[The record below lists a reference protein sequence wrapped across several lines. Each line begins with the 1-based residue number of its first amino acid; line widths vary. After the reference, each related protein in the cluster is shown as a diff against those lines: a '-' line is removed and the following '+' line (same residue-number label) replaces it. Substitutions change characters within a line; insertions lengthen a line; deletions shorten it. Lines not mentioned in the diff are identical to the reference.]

1 MSKIN
6 HNLIRV
12 RLPAAF
18 AAAGVTLAG
27 ASGISISALNSS
39 STGLKDVVEAKLP
52 LLEAA
57 DDMGSSSG
65 ILKSET
71 RSFAGAAN
79 EVQRAQS
86 LNDLVSLLS
95 NIDDNIAQ
103 LNAAEDVGDLGMV
116 VSAVGDMQ
124 TAVDSLNIVVSDRI
138 AVDGRLSAAMEQA
151 RILRAAVVNAVETQL
166 DSAEEGDVETLL
178 RISLSANTMNSLFGE
193 VELATAVDSIA
204 AIEDK
209 LIDQVDE
216 ITVNIAILG
225 SGASGALKTSVT
237 NLVLLADGDNTI
249 AAMKSQSISSQI
261 QAEEIASRANSAA
274 ESLATATVQLAE
286 AIRADAGATAKS
298 ALGTNTTATTLLI
311 LMTLAALA
319 GAGLIGYFY
328 VERKISKRLTNLNNA
343 MTRLANGDF
352 DVDLTG
358 TDGKDEIGQM
368 AETLRVFEENG
379 RERVRLEEQTKLEA
393 KEREIRTKQIDG
405 FIEAF
410 DGKMRDTFEVMS
422 RATSELQNTA
432 SVMRGSAENA
442 THETGSAASAAD
454 QASHNVNTVA
464 SAAEEMSASIAEIAN
479 QIVHST
485 KIAKEAVDEMHV
497 SSESV
502 RGLDREAEAIGEVVD
517 LINNIAGQTNLLALN
532 ATIEAARAGEAG
544 KGFAVVANEVK
555 QLSSQTSKATEQ
567 IASQIASIQNASG
580 SAVSVMNKIS
590 TLISDIDT
598 ISSSIAS
605 AMDQQRAAIME
616 ISRSAQEAASGA
628 QSVNDSVQSLSAT
641 TSETGQCA
649 QQVESASSGL
659 AIEADQL
666 QSSVVDFLQKVRTA

>member
-1 MSKIN
+1 MSKLN

-27 ASGISISALNSS
+27 ASGISMTALNSS
-39 STGLKDVVEAKLP
+39 SNGLEDIAEEKMP
-52 LLEAA
+52 LQKSSS
-57 DDMGSSSG
+57 DMGSDARV
-65 ILKSET
+65 LKSET
-71 RSFAGAAN
+71 KGFSKVSMEAD
-79 EVQRAQS
+79 RAQS
-86 LNDLVSLLS
+86 LNELVGYLADIDS
-95 NIDDNIAQ
+95 NIAE
-103 LNAAEDVGDLGMV
+103 LKSAEDVGDLSKVG
-116 VSAVGDMQ
+116 SAVSEMQ
-124 TAVDSLNIVVSDRI
+124 TAVTSLNTVVTERISVEDR
-138 AVDGRLSAAMEQA
+138 LHTAMA
-151 RILRAAVVNAVETQL
+151 DMRTVRANVVNAVEAQL
-166 DSAEEGDVETLL
+166 DEAAEEDIETLL
-178 RISLSANTMNSLFGE
+178 RVSLSANTMNSLFSE
-193 VELATAVDSIA
+193 VELTNSVGNIT

-209 LIDQVDE
+209 LLDQVDE
-216 ITVNIAILG
+216 ITVNIAIMG
-225 SGASGALKTSVT
+225 GATSEELRNSVDR
-237 NLVLLADGDNTI
+237 LVKFADGDNTI
-249 AAMKSQSISSQI
+249 SSMKTKVLNSQTQAQAIAEQANAAALSLEAATIALAKSISSD
-261 QAEEIASRANSAA
+261 AE
-274 ESLATATVQLAE
+274 
-286 AIRADAGATAKS
+286 ATAKS
-298 ALGTNTTATTLLI
+298 ALATNTTAATLLV

-319 GAGLIGYFY
+319 GAGLIGFFY
-328 VERKISKRLTNLNNA
+328 VERRISRRLTTLNNA
-343 MTRLANGDF
+343 MARLADGEF
-352 DVDLTG
+352 DVDMTG

-368 AETLRVFEENG
+368 SQTLRVFEENG
-379 RERVRLEEQTKLEA
+379 RERLRLEEQSKKEA
-393 KEREIRTKQIDG
+393 AEREQRTLQIDG

-432 SVMRGSAENA
+432 TVMRGSAENA
-442 THETGSAASAAD
+442 THETGAAAGAAD

-485 KIAKEAVDEMHV
+485 TIAKEAVDEMHV

-502 RGLDREAEAIGEVVD
+502 KGLDREAEAIGEVVD

-567 IASQIASIQNASG
+567 IANQISSIQQASG
-580 SAVSVMNKIS
+580 GAVSVMNKIS

-616 ISRSAQEAASGA
+616 ISRSAQEAAGGA
-628 QSVNDSVQSLSAT
+628 QTVNDSVQSLSAT

-659 AIEADQL
+659 AGEAEDL
-666 QSSVVDFLQKVRTA
+666 QTSVVDFLQKVRSA

>member
-1 MSKIN
+1 MSKLN

-27 ASGISISALNSS
+27 ASGISMTALNSS
-39 STGLKDVVEAKLP
+39 SNGLEDIAEEKMP
-52 LLEAA
+52 LQKSSS
-57 DDMGSSSG
+57 DMGSTARV
-65 ILKSET
+65 LKSET
-71 RSFAGAAN
+71 KGFSKVSMEAD
-79 EVQRAQS
+79 RAQS
-86 LNDLVSLLS
+86 LNELVGYLADIDS
-95 NIDDNIAQ
+95 NI
-103 LNAAEDVGDLGMV
+103 AELKSADDVGDLSKVG
-116 VSAVGDMQ
+116 SAVSEMQ
-124 TAVDSLNIVVSDRI
+124 AAVTSLNTVVTERISVEDR
-138 AVDGRLSAAMEQA
+138 LHAAMA
-151 RILRAAVVNAVETQL
+151 DMRTVRADVVNAVEAQL
-166 DSAEEGDVETLL
+166 DEAAEEDIETLL
-178 RISLSANTMNSLFGE
+178 RVSLSANTMNSLFSE
-193 VELATAVDSIA
+193 VELTNSLGDITAL
-204 AIEDK
+204 EDK
-209 LIDQVDE
+209 LLDQVDE
-216 ITVNIAILG
+216 ITVNIAIMG
-225 SGASGALKTSVT
+225 GVTSEELRNSVDR
-237 NLVLLADGDNTI
+237 LVAFADGDNTMSSMKTRVLNSQTQAQAI
-249 AAMKSQSISSQI
+249 AEQANAAALSLEAATIALAKSISSD
-261 QAEEIASRANSAA
+261 AE
-274 ESLATATVQLAE
+274 
-286 AIRADAGATAKS
+286 ATAKS
-298 ALGTNTTATTLLI
+298 ALATNTTAATLLV

-319 GAGLIGYFY
+319 GAGLIGFFY
-328 VERKISKRLTNLNNA
+328 VERCISRRLTTLNNA
-343 MTRLANGDF
+343 MARLADGEF
-352 DVDLTG
+352 DVDMTG

-368 AETLRVFEENG
+368 SQTLRVFEENG
-379 RERVRLEEQTKLEA
+379 RERLRLEEQSKKEA
-393 KEREIRTKQIDG
+393 AEREQRTRQIDG

-432 SVMRGSAENA
+432 TVMRGSAENA
-442 THETGSAASAAD
+442 THETGAAAGAAD

-485 KIAKEAVDEMHV
+485 TIAKEAVDEMHV

-502 RGLDREAEAIGEVVD
+502 KGLDREAEAIGEVVD

-567 IASQIASIQNASG
+567 IANQISSIQQASG
-580 SAVSVMNKIS
+580 GAVSVMNKIS

-628 QSVNDSVQSLSAT
+628 QTVNDSVQSLSAT

-659 AIEADQL
+659 AGEAQEL
-666 QSSVVDFLQKVRTA
+666 QTSVVDFLQKVRSA

>member
-1 MSKIN
+1 MSKLN

-39 STGLKDVVEAKLP
+39 SAGLTDIVEEKLP

-57 DDMGSSSG
+57 DDMGTSSSV
-65 ILKSET
+65 LKAATEGFAGVVSET
-71 RSFAGAAN
+71 ERS
-79 EVQRAQS
+79 RS
-86 LNDLVSLLS
+86 LDELVSYLAD
-95 NIDDNIAQ
+95 IDANIAE
-103 LNAAEDVGDLGMV
+103 LAAAEDVGNLTQVGAAIDEMQN
-116 VSAVGDMQ
+116 AVN
-124 TAVDSLNIVVSDRI
+124 SLNSVVTQRI
-138 AVDGRLSAAMEQA
+138 AVDGRLRSAMNDV
-151 RILRAAVVNAVETQL
+151 RDFRSDVVAAVEGQL
-166 DSAEEGDVETLL
+166 DTAEEGDIETLL
-178 RISLSANTMNSLFGE
+178 RISLSANTMNSLYGE
-193 VELATAVDSIA
+193 IELAETVDSITD
-204 AIEDK
+204 IEEE
-209 LIDQVDE
+209 LLYQVDE
-216 ITVNIAILG
+216 ITVNVAILG
-225 SGASGALKTSVT
+225 GVASGELKNAVQSLVT
-237 NLVLLADGDNTI
+237 FAEGDSTI
-249 AAMKSQSISSQI
+249 ASMKTQVLESVL
-261 QAEEIASRANSAA
+261 QAEAIAEQANSAA
-274 ESLATATVQLAE
+274 ETLQASTISFAE
-286 AIRADAGATAKS
+286 TIRADAEATAKS
-298 ALGTNTTATTLLI
+298 ALGTNTTAITLLI
-311 LMTLAALA
+311 LMTLASLA
-319 GAGLIGYFY
+319 GAGLIGFFY
-328 VERKISKRLTNLNNA
+328 VDRRISKRLTALNNA
-343 MTRLANGDF
+343 MARLADGEF
-352 DVDLTG
+352 DIDMSG

-368 AETLRVFEENG
+368 SQTLRVFEENG
-379 RERVRLEEQTKLEA
+379 RERLRLEEQTKVEA
-393 KEREIRTKQIDG
+393 AERETRTRQIDS
-405 FIEAF
+405 FIEDF

-432 SVMRGSAENA
+432 AVMRGSAENA
-442 THETGSAASAAD
+442 THETGAAAGAAD

-502 RGLDREAEAIGEVVD
+502 KGLDREAEAIGEVVD

-567 IASQIASIQNASG
+567 IASQIASIQQASG
-580 SAVSVMNKIS
+580 GAVSVMNKIS

-628 QSVNDSVQSLSAT
+628 QTVNDSVQSLSAT

-649 QQVESASSGL
+649 QQVESASTGL
-659 AIEADQL
+659 AGEADGL
-666 QSSVVDFLQKVRTA
+666 QTSVVDFLQKVRSA